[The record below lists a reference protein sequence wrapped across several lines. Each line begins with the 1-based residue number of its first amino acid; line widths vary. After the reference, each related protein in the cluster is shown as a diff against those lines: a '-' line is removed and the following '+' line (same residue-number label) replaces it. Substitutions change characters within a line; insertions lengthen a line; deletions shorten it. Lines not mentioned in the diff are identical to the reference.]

1 MSLDVA
7 VRKQSPSIRI
17 WMLPA
22 LIPIWFGP
30 FGVDTVDDLDGGWV
44 VEGIVV
50 RSNADDGP
58 VFAMQLD
65 VLVVERAD
73 LDAAEEPQSG
83 ESSPDGA
90 RYWAERG

>member
-1 MSLDVA
+1 M
-7 VRKQSPSIRI
+7 
-17 WMLPA
+17 
-22 LIPIWFGP
+22 
-30 FGVDTVDDLDGGWV
+30 
-44 VEGIVV
+44 V

-90 RYWAERG
+90 RY